1 MNSAGFFLSEKPGAL
16 AFFADVPF
24 HRAKVST
31 HVYCFTPGINPRSA
45 HPSCGNSLRVFA
57 MAVAK
62 KVKVHTSALCWI
74 PPIAQ
79 QEAIQALR
87 AEFDRQ
93 IDRWPPHVN
102 LLYPFVPVSEFQLA
116 AAMLASALARLPP
129 FSVNMQRLQHFKHSQ
144 KSFTAWLDPDGALE
158 QWQALQSCC
167 MAVLPH
173 CVDQTARGAFVP
185 HLTVGQFTGA
195 SDVEALRARIE
206 HSFEPLACQV
216 GEIALISRAGQVLP
230 TLAPLWLLG

>member
-1 MNSAGFFLSEKPGAL
+1 MCGGAL
-16 AFFADVPF
+16 AFSTLGTTRPRRS
-24 HRAKVST
+24 RAETSAT
-31 HVYCFTPGINPRSA
+31 SAERRRTPPERPERPRR
-45 HPSCGNSLRVFA
+45 PA
-57 MAVAK
+57 MALATK

-87 AEFDRQ
+87 AQFDRQ

-102 LLYPFVPVSEFQLA
+102 LLYPFVPVSEFQPA
-116 AAMLASALARLPP
+116 ATLLASALATLPP
-129 FSVNMQRLQHFKHSQ
+129 FSVNMQRLRHFKHSQ
-144 KSFTAWLDPDGALE
+144 KSFTAWLDPEGALE

-173 CVDQTARGAFVP
+173 CIDQTARGAFVP

-230 TLAPLWLLG
+230 KLANSTAPLLLLG

>member
-1 MNSAGFFLSEKPGAL
+1 MCGGAL
-16 AFFADVPF
+16 AFSTLGTTRPRRS
-24 HRAKVST
+24 RAETSAT
-31 HVYCFTPGINPRSA
+31 SAERRRTPPERPERPRR
-45 HPSCGNSLRVFA
+45 PA
-57 MAVAK
+57 MALATK

-87 AEFDRQ
+87 AQFDRQ

-102 LLYPFVPVSEFQLA
+102 LLYPFVPVSEFQPA
-116 AAMLASALARLPP
+116 ATLLASALATLPP
-129 FSVNMQRLQHFKHSQ
+129 FSVNMQRLRHFKHSQ
-144 KSFTAWLDPDGALE
+144 KSFTAWLDPEGALE

-167 MAVLPH
+167 KAVLPQ
-173 CVDQTARGAFVP
+173 CTDQTARGAFVP

-206 HSFEPLACQV
+206 HSFESLACQV

-230 TLAPLWLLG
+230 KLANSTAPLLLLG